1 MEMWPDEN
9 DASKA
14 LRIKF
19 VMAVL
24 CIVVI
29 GGFVVKCAT

>member
-14 LRIKF
+14 LRVKF
-19 VMAVL
+19 VMVLL
-24 CIVVI
+24 CIVIVCGI
-29 GGFVVKCAT
+29 VAKCAT